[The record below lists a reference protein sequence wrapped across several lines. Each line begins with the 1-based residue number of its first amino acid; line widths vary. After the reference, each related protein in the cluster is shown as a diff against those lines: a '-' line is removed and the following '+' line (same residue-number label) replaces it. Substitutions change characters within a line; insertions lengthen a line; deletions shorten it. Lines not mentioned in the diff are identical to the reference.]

1 MTEFQKRLRATSDS
15 AQLALEQMDKGT
27 ARKEMALVEE
37 LVASFLRSSLAL
49 KSQIEQLQDQLN
61 KVEAARQ
68 AMTFLRDNVLLAAAK
83 REKSYAV
90 LRVANS
96 QLSELETRVFD
107 LCNALGLSPQL
118 KEIET
123 LGNWTYATWIVVTW

>member
-1 MTEFQKRLRATSDS
+1 
-15 AQLALEQMDKGT
+15 
-27 ARKEMALVEE
+27 MALVEE